1 MSLKG
6 PIFPK
11 IKSALKSLIKDKTKE
26 HTVKITPFGATK
38 HLIVG
43 KTDLLMLG
51 INIEETQ
58 NGFIY
63 VGVEELEGAVHQDGL
78 SYVPIPSE
86 RFNHV
91 RKFFEMKHEPYRSK
105 KSGFFA
111 RRKGILHAKDVQTTT
126 AKHAELQ
133 QQLKKKDRE
142 LKRKEK
148 EIDNLNRKVATQRG
162 RLADA
167 LAIGLLPA
175 GLELPISLENVSRL
189 SYGADGLVIEID
201 EKERWLHLHFIETNY
216 TSGKGEPELTST
228 QRKLRKLIKS
238 DRVTCHF
245 HHWYID
251 EQGVWN
257 TKKQNT
263 PKS

>member
-11 IKSALKSLIKDKTKE
+11 IKAALKSLIKDKTKE

-43 KTDLLMLG
+43 KTDPLMLG

-63 VGVEELEGAVHQDGL
+63 IGEEELEGALHKKGITYL
-78 SYVPIPSE
+78 PIPSE

-91 RKFFEMKHEPYRSK
+91 RKFFEMKHEPYRSR
-105 KSGFFA
+105 KSGLFA

-133 QQLKKKDRE
+133 EQIKKKDRE
-142 LKRKEK
+142 IKRLER
-148 EIDNLNRKVATQRG
+148 EVDHLNRRVATERG
-162 RLADA
+162 MLADA
-167 LAIGLLPA
+167 LAIGILPI
-175 GLELPISLENVSRL
+175 GVELPIRLNNVSRL
-189 SYGADGLVIEID
+189 NYGTDGLVIEID

-216 TSGKGEPELTST
+216 TSKKGEPALTST
-228 QRKLRKLIKS
+228 QRKLRGLITR
-238 DRVTCHF
+238 DRVKCRF
-245 HHWYID
+245 HHWYVD
-251 EQGVWN
+251 ADGKWKFE
-257 TKKQNT
+257 
-263 PKS
+263 

>member
-43 KTDLLMLG
+43 KTDPLMLG

-91 RKFFEMKHEPYRSK
+91 RKFFEMKYEPYRSK
-105 KSGFFA
+105 RSGFFA

-238 DRVTCHF
+238 DRVSCHF
-245 HHWYID
+245 HHWYVGGDGDWILS
-251 EQGVWN
+251 EE
-257 TKKQNT
+257 
-263 PKS
+263 

>member
-11 IKSALKSLIKDKTKE
+11 IKAALKSLIKDKTKE

-43 KTDLLMLG
+43 KTDPLMLG

-63 VGVEELEGAVHQDGL
+63 IGEEELEGALHEKGITYL
-78 SYVPIPSE
+78 PIPSE

-91 RKFFEMKHEPYRSK
+91 RKFFEMKHEPYRSR
-105 KSGFFA
+105 KSGLFA
-111 RRKGILHAKDVQTTT
+111 RRKGILHSKDVATAT
-126 AKHAELQ
+126 AKHAELHEQ
-133 QQLKKKDRE
+133 IKKKERE
-142 LKRKEK
+142 LKRQEK
-148 EIDNLNRKVATQRG
+148 EIENLNRKVATQRG

-167 LAIGLLPA
+167 LAIGILPV
-175 GLELPISLENVSRL
+175 GVELPIPLENVSRL
-189 SYGADGLVIEID
+189 THGADGLVIEID

-216 TSGKGEPELTST
+216 SSGKGEPELTPT
-228 QRKLRKLIKS
+228 QRKLRTLIKR
-238 DRVTCHF
+238 DRVSCHF

-251 EQGVWN
+251 SSGEW
-257 TKKQNT
+257 TFM
-263 PKS
+263 

>member
-11 IKSALKSLIKDKTKE
+11 IKAALKSLIKDKTKE

-43 KTDLLMLG
+43 KTDPLLLG

-63 VGVEELEGAVHQDGL
+63 IGEGELEGAVHQDGI
-78 SYVPIPSE
+78 SYLPIPSE

-91 RKFFEMKHEPYRSK
+91 RKFFEMKHEPYRSR
-105 KSGFFA
+105 KSGLFA
-111 RRKGILHAKDVQTTT
+111 RRRGILHAKDVETTT

-142 LKRKEK
+142 LKRQEK
-148 EIDNLNRKVATQRG
+148 EIENLNRILRNWVKMTTLRTVNAIFLCWKVHY
-162 RLADA
+162 
-167 LAIGLLPA
+167 GLC
-175 GLELPISLENVSRL
+175 IMSRTL
-189 SYGADGLVIEID
+189 
-201 EKERWLHLHFIETNY
+201 
-216 TSGKGEPELTST
+216 
-228 QRKLRKLIKS
+228 
-238 DRVTCHF
+238 
-245 HHWYID
+245 
-251 EQGVWN
+251 
-257 TKKQNT
+257 
-263 PKS
+263 

>member
-11 IKSALKSLIKDKTKE
+11 IKAALKSLIKDKTKE

-43 KTDLLMLG
+43 KTDPLMLG

-63 VGVEELEGAVHQDGL
+63 IGEEELEGAAHKDGI
-78 SYVPIPSE
+78 SYLPIPSE

-91 RKFFEMKHEPYRSK
+91 RKFFEMKHEPYRSR
-105 KSGFFA
+105 KSGLFA
-111 RRKGILHAKDVQTTT
+111 RRKGILHAKDVETSTEKQ
-126 AKHAELQ
+126 AKLQRELA
-133 QQLKKKDRE
+133 KKDRE
-142 LKRKEK
+142 LKRKER
-148 EIDNLNRKVATQRG
+148 EIENLNRKVATQRG

-175 GLELPISLENVSRL
+175 DVDLPISLENVSRL
-189 SYGADGLVIEID
+189 NYGADGLVIDID
-201 EKERWLHLHFIETNY
+201 KEERLLHLHFIETNFS
-216 TSGKGEPELTST
+216 SGKGEPELTRV
-228 QRKLRKLIKS
+228 QKNIRFLIKKQ
-238 DRVTCHF
+238 RVICHF
-245 HHWYID
+245 HHWYVNQLGDWDIKED
-251 EQGVWN
+251 C
-257 TKKQNT
+257 
-263 PKS
+263 

>member
-11 IKSALKSLIKDKTKE
+11 IKAALKSLIKDKTKE

-43 KTDLLMLG
+43 KTDPLMLG

-63 VGVEELEGAVHQDGL
+63 IGEEELEGAVHQDGI
-78 SYVPIPSE
+78 SYLPIPCE

-91 RKFFEMKHEPYRSK
+91 RKFFEMKHEPYRSR
-105 KSGFFA
+105 KSGLFA

-133 QQLKKKDRE
+133 EQLKKKDRE
-142 LKRKEK
+142 IKRLER
-148 EIDNLNRKVATQRG
+148 EIDHLNRRVATGRG
-162 RLADA
+162 MLVDA
-167 LAIGLLPA
+167 LAIGILPVEA
-175 GLELPISLENVSRL
+175 ELPIPLKNVSRL
-189 SYGADGLVIEID
+189 NYGADGLEIEID
-201 EKERWLHLHFIETNY
+201 TQEQMLHLHFIETNY
-216 TSGKGEPELTST
+216 TSKKGEPDLTST
-228 QRKLRKLIKS
+228 QRKLRSLIKR
-238 DRVTCHF
+238 DRVKCHF

-251 EQGVWN
+251 EN
-257 TKKQNT
+257 KKW
-263 PKS
+263 KFK

>member
-43 KTDLLMLG
+43 KTDPLMLG

-91 RKFFEMKHEPYRSK
+91 RKFFEMKYEPYRSK
-105 KSGFFA
+105 RSGFFA

>member
-11 IKSALKSLIKDKTKE
+11 IKAALKSLIKDKTKE

-43 KTDLLMLG
+43 KTDPLMLG

-63 VGVEELEGAVHQDGL
+63 IGEEELEGALHEKGITYL
-78 SYVPIPSE
+78 PIPSE

-91 RKFFEMKHEPYRSK
+91 RKFFEMKHEPYRSR
-105 KSGFFA
+105 KSGLFA
-111 RRKGILHAKDVQTTT
+111 RRKGILHSKDVATAT
-126 AKHAELQ
+126 AKHAELHEQ
-133 QQLKKKDRE
+133 IKKKERE
-142 LKRKEK
+142 LKRQEK
-148 EIDNLNRKVATQRG
+148 EIENLNRKVATQRG

-167 LAIGLLPA
+167 LAIGILPV
-175 GLELPISLENVSRL
+175 GVELPISLENVSRL
-189 SYGADGLVIEID
+189 THGADGLVIEID

-216 TSGKGEPELTST
+216 SSGKGEPELTPT
-228 QRKLRKLIKS
+228 QRKLRTLIKRE
-238 DRVTCHF
+238 RVSCHF
-245 HHWYID
+245 HHWYVD
-251 EQGVWN
+251 ESNEWN
-257 TKKQNT
+257 FD
-263 PKS
+263 

>member
-11 IKSALKSLIKDKTKE
+11 IKAALKSLIKDKTKE

-43 KTDLLMLG
+43 KTDPLMLG

-63 VGVEELEGAVHQDGL
+63 IGEEELEGAMHEKGITYL
-78 SYVPIPSE
+78 PIPSE

-91 RKFFEMKHEPYRSK
+91 RKFFEMKHEPYRSR
-105 KSGFFA
+105 KSGLFA

-142 LKRKEK
+142 LKRQQKKIE
-148 EIDNLNRKVATQRG
+148 NLNRKVATQRG

-167 LAIGLLPA
+167 LAIGILPA
-175 GLELPISLENVSRL
+175 DVDLPISLENVSRL
-189 SYGADGLVIEID
+189 NYGADRLVIDID
-201 EKERWLHLHFIETNY
+201 KEERLLHLHFIETNFS
-216 TSGKGEPELTST
+216 SGKGQPELTRV
-228 QRKLRKLIKS
+228 QKNIRFLIKKQ
-238 DRVTCHF
+238 RVICHF
-245 HHWYID
+245 HHWYVGPNAEWIL
-251 EQGVWN
+251 
-257 TKKQNT
+257 K
-263 PKS
+263 

>member
-11 IKSALKSLIKDKTKE
+11 IKAALKSLIKDKTKE

-43 KTDLLMLG
+43 KTDPLMLG

-63 VGVEELEGAVHQDGL
+63 IGEEELEGAVHQDGI
-78 SYVPIPSE
+78 SYLPIPSE

-91 RKFFEMKHEPYRSK
+91 RKFFEMKHEPFRSR
-105 KSGFFA
+105 KSGLFA

-126 AKHAELQ
+126 AKQAELQ

-142 LKRKEK
+142 LKRQEK
-148 EIDNLNRKVATQRG
+148 EIENFNRKVATQRG

-167 LAIGLLPA
+167 LAIGILPA
-175 GLELPISLENVSRL
+175 DVELPISLENVSRL
-189 SYGADGLVIEID
+189 THGADGLVIEID

-216 TSGKGEPELTST
+216 SSGKGEPELTPT
-228 QRKLRKLIKS
+228 QRKLRTLIKRE
-238 DRVTCHF
+238 RVSCHF
-245 HHWYID
+245 HHWYVD
-251 EQGVWN
+251 ESNEWN
-257 TKKQNT
+257 FD
-263 PKS
+263 